1 MSQEQP
7 RRPGQGQ
14 GDAAIRYGDVFP
26 VAGELA
32 DQPVA
37 PRDAAMMQSLESTI
51 FGQTLKGG
59 AAAAMESAATRNE
72 QRRAVDHDQFSALPR
87 DQGVNVT
94 QTDVPGQPNLRLVT
108 EFVAGQAVRQYVAG
122 VGGQGRGNNE
132 VGGGGGEMDA
142 DIRGGVATWT
152 DKVTIGEALE
162 ATARTA
168 GNRPVEPSD
177 AAAIQA
183 AEASA
188 TGMPGVIPGGVA
200 AAAQAA
206 VISNAWIDRDED
218 KTKLGDVL
226 ANATERI
233 AADKEAT
240 RQDAERVVR
249 AELRSNPDLETRTG
263 GVANTVAAAARLNEP
278 TT

>member
-7 RRPGQGQ
+7 RRPGQGE

-32 DQPVA
+32 DEPVA
-37 PRDAAMMQSLESTI
+37 PRDAAMMQSAESTI
-51 FGQTLKGG
+51 FGQALKGG
-59 AAAAMESAATRNE
+59 AAAAMESAAARNE

-87 DQGVNVT
+87 DQGVTVT
-94 QTDVPGQPNLRLVT
+94 QTDVPGQSNLRLVT
-108 EFVAGQAVRQYVAG
+108 EFVAGQAVRQYVVG
-122 VGGQGRGNNE
+122 VEGQRGGNKE
-132 VGGGGGEMDA
+132 GERDA
-142 DIRGGVATWT
+142 DVRGGVATWT

-162 ATARTA
+162 ATGRTA

-183 AEASA
+183 AEASS
-188 TGMPGVIPGGVA
+188 TGVPGVIPGGVA

-206 VISNAWIDRDED
+206 VISNAWIDREEN

-240 RQDAERVVR
+240 RQYAERVVR
-249 AELRSNPDLETRTG
+249 AEIRNNPDLETRNG
-263 GVANTVAAAARLNEP
+263 GVANTVAAAARLNER